1 MMLPKF
7 DIPDEVI
14 IDQASGY
21 AVNVPLGYQ
30 GYPGWQHDYPD
41 VIAHIYAARKELQ
54 ILIVDDFL
62 MDSPFKGRP
71 SDALQ
76 DYVDRNGLQET
87 ERVMAE
93 RVARGKARSK
103 GRKVP
108 MKNGKPLSKSE
119 KKALISKE
127 LDAIQRYIE
136 MKRRVMHVRTVAGEN
151 RYKKPIGAVI
161 IDDVE
166 LTYIREAPSPYDGYQ
181 KYRGSEGRVY
191 WTMQDEGHYYVL
203 DNDDEVLFDAD
214 NEAEVLEWMDYDSS
228 TDYAS
233 EDRGVRDPEP
243 GFREIT
249 PAERREFKI
258 PLAWVDV
265 CVAEDMDNAELLA
278 YGYDAA
284 DRKQPRYTAYHFMR
298 VDAVKFKRIQT
309 LNRHTRTIDSEVSQ
323 RWKTDDNA
331 AALMLIR
338 KMGMRVSTPSE
349 TRGKVKAFGAT
360 TLEARHVTINQG
372 SVRFQF
378 VGKEGVNIDLLCK
391 DPEVVEMIRK
401 CKAGKSRTDKL
412 FPEATSTR
420 VNALLKEI
428 TGQKITA
435 KDLRTH
441 IACTIALREVKKIK
455 MMPKTEREFLA
466 LRKKVAEV
474 VSAQLG
480 NRFQQALDSYINPT
494 IFAPLSTDPQW
505 LKDIIEKKYEK
516 IRKTTGGR

>member
-14 IDQASGY
+14 IDKATGY
-21 AVNVPLGYQ
+21 AVNIPLGYQ
-30 GYPGWQHDYPD
+30 GYPGWQHDFPD
-41 VIAHIYAARKELQ
+41 VVARIYEARKELQ

-71 SDALQ
+71 TDALQ
-76 DYVDRNGLQET
+76 DYVDRHGLQEMDK
-87 ERVMAE
+87 VMAD
-93 RVARGKARSK
+93 RVARGKARSR

-108 MKNGKPLSKSE
+108 MKNGKPLTKSE

-161 IDDVE
+161 VDDVE
-166 LTYIREAPSPYDGYQ
+166 LTYIREVPSPYDDYQ
-181 KYRGSEGRVY
+181 KYNGSKGRVY
-191 WTMQDEGHYYVL
+191 WTMQDDNGHYWVL
-203 DNDDEVLFDAD
+203 DNNDEFLYDAD
-214 NEAEVLEWMDYDSS
+214 NEADVLEWMDYDSS
-228 TDYAS
+228 DLAS
-233 EDRGVRDPEP
+233 EDRGMRKPKP
-243 GFREIT
+243 GYREIT

-265 CVAEDMDNAELLA
+265 FVAEDMDSAELLA

-284 DRKQPRYTAYHFMR
+284 DREQPRYTAYHFMR

-323 RWKTDDNA
+323 RWKTDDSA

-338 KMGMRVSTPSE
+338 KMGMRVSTASE

-391 DPEVVEMIRK
+391 DPEVVEMIRQR
-401 CKAGKSRTDKL
+401 KAGKSRTDQL
-412 FPEATSTR
+412 FPETTSTK

-428 TGQKITA
+428 TGQKFTA

-455 MMPKTEREFLA
+455 TMPKTEREFNA
-466 LRKKVAEV
+466 LRKKVAEA
-474 VSAQLG
+474 VSKQLG
-480 NRFQQALDSYINPT
+480 NRYQQALDSYINPA
-494 IFAPLSTDPQW
+494 IFTPLSTDPQW
-505 LKDIIEKKYEK
+505 LKDIIEAKYEK